1 MIVLG
6 LDTSTL
12 ATASALRLGDGRTR
26 ELRDDPVAGSH
37 PGHATRLLAMVDALL
52 AEAQIEAERS
62 SESPWSGPR
71 TFTGLRV
78 GMASAR
84 GLAQSLGAELVTV
97 SSLHALA
104 HVAQADPEAAGRA
117 VLATI
122 DARRGEVFAA
132 PYGPGGQLL
141 AAARALAPTEI
152 AELLAEAG
160 LGARRGR
167 GAARRGRRRGAL
179 PRRART
185 AGAPPAPD
193 GSPLHLLRAAAV
205 CELGRDAA
213 PAGYARA
220 TARLPAPPRRGAHA
234 RGRHARRR
242 AERAAAG
249 GR

>member
-1 MIVLG
+1 
-6 LDTSTL
+6 
-12 ATASALRLGDGRTR
+12 
-26 ELRDDPVAGSH
+26 
-37 PGHATRLLAMVDALL
+37 
-52 AEAQIEAERS
+52 
-62 SESPWSGPR
+62 
-71 TFTGLRV
+71 
-78 GMASAR
+78 MASAR

-160 LGARRGR
+160 LGPEGEAPLAVGD
-167 GAARRGRRRGAL
+167 GAVRY
-179 PRRART
+179 RAELEQ

-205 CELGRDAA
+205 CELGLHAA

-220 TARLPAPPRRGAHA
+220 LPDYLRRPDAELTLEAATREASGA
-234 RGRHARRR
+234 G
-242 AERAAAG
+242 AAAG
-249 GR
+249 GAR